1 MDLMYQLSLAEKR
14 FYPFRRWPRQ
24 KARCVLFPG
33 CGFAA
38 QFPRTLEALELLCAQ
53 HGVPVAHD
61 CCGSSFGES
70 GLADDVAR
78 FASKLNVRFREIGAE
93 EVIVVCPNCLRHMRE
108 TLDVS
113 VVSIYEKLAE
123 WEVGLVSRMPG
134 GYVFHP
140 CPEREGAVMWPEI
153 EPFVAGSE
161 LAPVAGVPCCGLR
174 GDIAARGPE
183 PARKLCAKAAR
194 QVGDAPLYVYCAS
207 CGGQFARQG
216 LSDVRHILS
225 VLLGVEEQPD
235 CKHSVRNRL
244 AAKMRKRDV

>member
-1 MDLMYQLSLAEKR
+1 
-14 FYPFRRWPRQ
+14 
-24 KARCVLFPG
+24 
-33 CGFAA
+33 
-38 QFPRTLEALELLCAQ
+38 
-53 HGVPVAHD
+53 
-61 CCGSSFGES
+61 
-70 GLADDVAR
+70 
-78 FASKLNVRFREIGAE
+78 
-93 EVIVVCPNCLRHMRE
+93 MRE

-174 GDIAARGPE
+174 GDIAAMGPE